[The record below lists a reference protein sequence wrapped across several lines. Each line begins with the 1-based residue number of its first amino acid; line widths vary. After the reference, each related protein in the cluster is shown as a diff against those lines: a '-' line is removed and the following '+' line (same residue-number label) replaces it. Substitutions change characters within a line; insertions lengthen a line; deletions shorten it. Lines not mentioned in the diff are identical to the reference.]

1 MAERQHLLAGAVNN
15 NANKTTDRKIST
27 HDQEKKSAL
36 HDAKFPG
43 DSTRMVEPQ
52 PGRNGGLVKDAVA
65 YPISNGKQQHAELNR
80 YQSIPSIGARVA
92 TYSNVVIFSYDDAVL
107 FCCTTV
113 DYLMKVTFSDKL
125 TLSL

>member
-65 YPISNGKQQHAELNR
+65 YPISNGKQQLAELNR

-92 TYSNVVIFSYDDAVL
+92 TYSNVFIFTYDDADL
-107 FCCTTV
+107 FCCTSV
-113 DYLMKVTFSDKL
+113 DYFCSIDKSHL
-125 TLSL
+125 

>member
-15 NANKTTDRKIST
+15 NANKTTDRTIST

-36 HDAKFPG
+36 RDARFPG

-65 YPISNGKQQHAELNR
+65 YPISNGKQQLAELDH

-92 TYSNVVIFSYDDAVL
+92 TYSNVFIFTYDDADL
-107 FCCTTV
+107 FCCTSV
-113 DYLMKVTFSDKL
+113 DYFCSIDK
-125 TLSL
+125 SHI